1 MKITGN
7 SSNYS
12 MIDAASDNQK
22 NQNEVQFIQSLSYLG
37 SSPANSF
44 FRDKAGPLIII
55 YERTV

>member
-1 MKITGN
+1 
-7 SSNYS
+7 

-37 SSPANSF
+37 PSPANSF